1 MGKRHQASRRK
12 AYGRRQHELRE
23 RFERAQGRLDQPVS
37 IEVFDTEAY
46 DDNPDP
52 FTSFD
57 LAVVAPGLRFAMRD

>member
-23 RFERAQGRLDQPVS
+23 RFDRSAPPDDTAIRV
-37 IEVFDTEAY
+37 EVFQTEAY

-52 FTSFD
+52 FGTFD
-57 LAVVAPGLRFAMRD
+57 LAVASGLRFALRD